1 MYFLGF
7 FILSNFYFYLMN
19 ALIYVIKDQSIH
31 KIKAKVGCN
40 EKQKKNMGFLL
51 ILI

>member
-19 ALIYVIKDQSIH
+19 ALIYVIKDKSIH
-31 KIKAKVGCN
+31 KIKMKVGCN
-40 EKQKKNMGFLL
+40 EKQKKTWVFCLY
-51 ILI
+51 